1 MNKPLIMIGS
11 LCLALLASG
20 CHQQTEETA
29 APRPVWVMSVG
40 NSPANTEA
48 SYTGE
53 VKSRY
58 ESNIGFRI
66 AGKII
71 SRAVNVG
78 ELVKKGQLIA
88 QLDPNDSRLNAQ
100 AADAEVQ
107 TAQANLALAQA
118 ELARRQQ
125 LYSQKFIS
133 KSALDSYDTQ
143 VKTAQARLAQT
154 KSQAAVSQH
163 QTGYTQLVADRA
175 GVIGMIQAEPGQ
187 VVAAGQTIA
196 QIYDLQT
203 LEILISVPEALID
216 SMHTGDAAR
225 VSLNDVSQAYQGRIR
240 EISPAANSQTHA
252 FDLRIQLVNADQR
265 IKLGMTAQVSFE
277 PSTAAQTLIVPSTAV
292 TRHGEQASVWV
303 IDNKHQAHARTV
315 ATGALTENGIEITS
329 GLQAGET
336 IATIGIHTLTEGMRV
351 QAVTPSPEV
360 LR

>member
-1 MNKPLIMIGS
+1 MHKPLIISSM
-11 LCLALLASG
+11 CLALLASA
-20 CHQQTEETA
+20 CHQQTEEAA

-40 NSPANTEA
+40 NSPAHTAA

-58 ESNIGFRI
+58 ESTIGFRI

-71 SRAVNVG
+71 SRSVNVG
-78 ELVKKGQLIA
+78 DFVKKGQLIA

-133 KSALDSYDTQ
+133 KSALDSYETQ

-154 KSQAAVSQH
+154 RSQAAVSQH

-187 VVAAGQTIA
+187 VVAAGQTVA

-203 LEILISVPEALID
+203 LEILIAVPETLID
-216 SMHTGDAAR
+216 RLQVGDATR
-225 VSLNDVSQAYQGRIR
+225 VSLSDVQQAYQGRIR

-252 FDLRIQLVNADQR
+252 FDLRIQLLNADQR
-265 IKLGMTAQVSFE
+265 IKLGMTAQVSFAQ
-277 PSTAAQTLIVPSTAV
+277 SNTAPTLIVPSTAV
-292 TRHGEQASVWV
+292 TRQGQQTSVWV
-303 IDNKHQAHARTV
+303 IDAKHRAHLRPVT
-315 ATGALTENGIEITS
+315 TGALTESGIEITS
-329 GLQAGET
+329 GLQAAET
-336 IATIGIHTLTEGMRV
+336 IATIGVHTLTEGMLV
-351 QAVTPSPEV
+351 QAVTPGAEV